1 MTLLVDA
8 TAETARADGQAA
20 RDRRAES
27 ERRKARQAT
36 AARDRAIKQAE
47 EARALQI
54 RMAYSSA
61 AGRAKKLAPVWLF
74 LCFLVFVNN
83 FFDNPVT
90 GGGYVMTTLTFA
102 LIVGGCLAVELAL
115 GRGSGKWLVIGTTVG
130 FAIHLVYM
138 IFLDK
143 VDLSLFWLTG
153 VFGVEAY
160 LLSAWR
166 IRRNRQQP

>member
-1 MTLLVDA
+1 
-8 TAETARADGQAA
+8 
-20 RDRRAES
+20 
-27 ERRKARQAT
+27 
-36 AARDRAIKQAE
+36 
-47 EARALQI
+47 
-54 RMAYSSA
+54 MAYSSA

-90 GGGYVMTTLTFA
+90 GGGYIVTTLTFA
-102 LIVGGCLAVELAL
+102 SIIGGCLAVDIAI
-115 GRGSGKWLVIGTTVG
+115 GRGSGRWLAGGAAVG
-130 FAIHLVYM
+130 FGLHLGY
-138 IFLDK
+138 IIYLDK